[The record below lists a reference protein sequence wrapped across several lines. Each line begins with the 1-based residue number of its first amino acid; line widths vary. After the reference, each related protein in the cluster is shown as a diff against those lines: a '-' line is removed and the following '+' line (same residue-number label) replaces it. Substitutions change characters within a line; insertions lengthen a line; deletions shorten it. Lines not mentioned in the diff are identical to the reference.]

1 MITTLKKDIKWDKTI
16 PIKNGKGIDIME
28 KILLKQNIQS
38 NLTIIPNEFIDS
50 YMVKAD
56 GEFVKIYL
64 LLVRLLNQGAY
75 TGPDQLADLLELTL
89 KDVQRALNYWT
100 NQGLLSQEEEGNT
113 SQNSSDPEIHRMQ
126 EKVPDLTTLAH
137 VRQTPA
143 KQKRNPSEMAASIQ
157 GTDLE
162 QTLYMTETYIGHPL
176 SQNEIASIYYID
188 KDLHFD
194 TDLLQYLIEYCV
206 TKGKAN
212 IRYIES
218 VAINW
223 YQNEIDTVKKAR
235 EYSAAYTKNV
245 FPVMKAF
252 GISGRNPAPSELEF
266 IRSWNDMGFDTDI
279 LLEACNRTMLQ
290 THQASFPY
298 ANRILESW
306 KQAGVRTLDDVKIID
321 KNHQLKKPAAG
332 SYETRGR
339 KAVGNAFHNFEQ
351 RSYDYDDLEARL
363 LDLKRSGEQ

>member
-1 MITTLKKDIKWDKTI
+1 MDK
-16 PIKNGKGIDIME
+16 
-28 KILLKQNIQS
+28 LLIKQNIQS
-38 NLTIIPNEFIDS
+38 SLTIIPNDFIDT
-50 YMVKAD
+50 YMLKAD

-64 LLVRLLNQGAY
+64 LLLRLQNQGAY
-75 TGPDQLADLLELTL
+75 TGPDQLADLLEITI
-89 KDVQRALNYWT
+89 KDVQRALSYWA
-100 NQGLLSQEEEGNT
+100 NQGLLEPGEKEGIP
-113 SQNSSDPEIHRMQ
+113 SDNSPVQTVQTEN
-126 EKVPDLTTLAH
+126 KVTDLADLVH

-143 KQKRNPSEMAASIQ
+143 KQKRNPSEMAASIK

-162 QTLYMTETYIGHPL
+162 QTLYMAETYIGHPL
-176 SQNEIASIYYID
+176 SQNEVSSIFYID
-188 KDLHFD
+188 RDLHFD

-223 YQNEIDTVKKAR
+223 YQNEIDTVKKAK

-252 GISGRNPAPSELEF
+252 GIGGRNPAPSELEF
-266 IRSWNDMGFDTDI
+266 IRSWNDMGFDTEI

-306 KQAGVRTLDDVKIID
+306 KQAGVRSMDDIRLMD
-321 KNHQLKKPAAG
+321 KSYQMKKPASG
-332 SYETRGR
+332 PYESKGR
-339 KAVGNAFHNFEQ
+339 KTNGNAFHNFEQ
-351 RSYDYDDLEARL
+351 RNYDYDDLEARL
-363 LDLKRSGEQ
+363 LDLKRTGEP

>member
-1 MITTLKKDIKWDKTI
+1 MWTRKVCFFGVSYAMITTLKMK
-16 PIKNGKGIDIME
+16 KGIDIME
-28 KILLKQNIQS
+28 KLSLKQNIQS
-38 NLTIIPNEFIDS
+38 SLTIIPNEFIDS
-50 YMVKAD
+50 YMIKAD

-64 LLVRLLNQGAY
+64 LLVRLMNQGAY

-89 KDVQRALNYWT
+89 KDVQRALNYWV
-100 NQGLLSQEEEGNT
+100 NQGLLLPEEEEKT
-113 SQNSSDPEIHRMQ
+113 PQDPPASEVIQ
-126 EKVPDLTTLAH
+126 TEDKAPDLTTLAH
-137 VRQTPA
+137 LRQTPV

-162 QTLYMTETYIGHPL
+162 QTLYMVETYIGHPL
-176 SQNEIASIYYID
+176 SQSELSSIFYID
-188 KDLHFD
+188 RDLHFD

-306 KQAGVRTLDDVKIID
+306 KRAGVHSLDDVKIID
-321 KNHQLKKPAAG
+321 KNYQLKKPAA
-332 SYETRGR
+332 YEARTR
-339 KAVGNAFHNFEQ
+339 KTTGNAFHNFEQ

-363 LDLKRSGEQ
+363 LDLKRSGE

>member
-1 MITTLKKDIKWDKTI
+1 MDK
-16 PIKNGKGIDIME
+16 
-28 KILLKQNIQS
+28 LSVKQNIQS
-38 NLTIIPNEFIDS
+38 SLTILSNEFIDN

-56 GEFVKIYL
+56 GEFVKIYI
-64 LLVRLLNQGAY
+64 LLVRLVNQGSY
-75 TGPDQLADLLELTL
+75 TGLDQLADLLELTV
-89 KDVQRALNYWT
+89 KDVQRALNYWV
-100 NQGLLSQEEEGNT
+100 NQGLLLPEEAK
-113 SQNSSDPEIHRMQ
+113 
-126 EKVPDLTTLAH
+126 EKEESAQDAKVAEVIRAENKAPDLASLAN

-143 KQKRNPSEMAASIQ
+143 KQKLNPSEMAASIK

-162 QTLYMTETYIGHPL
+162 QTLYMAETYIGHPL
-176 SQNEIASIYYID
+176 SQNEVSSIYYID
-188 KDLHFD
+188 RDLHFD
-194 TDLLQYLIEYCV
+194 TDLIQYLIEYCV

-266 IRSWNDMGFDTDI
+266 IRNWNDMGFDTDI

-306 KQAGVRTLDDVKIID
+306 KRAGVRSINDIKILDE
-321 KNHQLKKPAAG
+321 NYQMKKPAAG
-332 SYETRGR
+332 AYETKGR
-339 KAVGNAFHNFEQ
+339 RPNGNAFHNFEQ
-351 RSYDYDDLEARL
+351 RTYDYDDLEARL